1 MEYRGN
7 MIKKNII
14 LGILLVMGIGN
25 LYAQTL
31 TIQVENTDIGK
42 GNLMVGIFNDD
53 IGITIRLR

>member
-1 MEYRGN
+1 